1 MSKPD
6 LENLRK
12 KIDAIDAQL
21 LDLFN
26 RRAELVLKVGQVKQQ
41 MGLKLFDPERE
52 EQILAAIK
60 ANNKGPLPN
69 QSVARLFERIID
81 ESRFLEHNRV
91 YKKQNESES

>member
-12 KIDAIDAQL
+12 EIDAIDAQL

>member
-12 KIDAIDAQL
+12 EIDAIDAQL

-26 RRAELVLKVGQVKQQ
+26 RRAGLVLKVGQVKQQ

-52 EQILAAIK
+52 EQILSAVK
-60 ANNKGPLPN
+60 ASNKGPLPE
-69 QSVARLFERIID
+69 QSVARLFERVID

-91 YKKQNESES
+91 YKKENESES